1 MYTKNMWIRIV
12 IALCFAFCITSAR
25 SYGQQFSRQQFYKA
39 MAGKNAGE
47 IDAQLASLKQS
58 NISGKEA
65 FEGALLMKK
74 ADLVESKK
82 EKLNLFKSGKAKLEP
97 AIAKDTANAEYRF
110 LRLQIQ
116 EHAPKAVK
124 YNDKLKSD
132 KMFISKEYKNLSP
145 EIQQAILDY
154 SKQSKILLPADL

>member
-1 MYTKNMWIRIV
+1 MWIRIV

-82 EKLNLFKSGKAKLEP
+82 EKLNLFK
-97 AIAKDTANAEYRF
+97 
-110 LRLQIQ
+110 
-116 EHAPKAVK
+116 
-124 YNDKLKSD
+124 
-132 KMFISKEYKNLSP
+132 
-145 EIQQAILDY
+145 
-154 SKQSKILLPADL
+154 LLI

>member
-1 MYTKNMWIRIV
+1 MTY
-12 IALCFAFCITSAR
+12 C
-25 SYGQQFSRQQFYKA
+25 
-39 MAGKNAGE
+39 
-47 IDAQLASLKQS
+47 ASLPFFPVSNLISAHSRSLTSTGFTLNPYLK
-58 NISGKEA
+58 NIS
-65 FEGALLMKK
+65 F
-74 ADLVESKK
+74 
-82 EKLNLFKSGKAKLEP
+82 NPKSNGKAKLEP
-97 AIAKDTANAEYRF
+97 AIAKDTTNAEYRF

-124 YNDKLKSD
+124 YNDKLNSD

>member
-1 MYTKNMWIRIV
+1 M
-12 IALCFAFCITSAR
+12 
-25 SYGQQFSRQQFYKA
+25 
-39 MAGKNAGE
+39 
-47 IDAQLASLKQS
+47 
-58 NISGKEA
+58 
-65 FEGALLMKK
+65 
-74 ADLVESKK
+74 
-82 EKLNLFKSGKAKLEP
+82 NLFKAGKAKLEP